1 MPRFVLLCAIT
12 LGWLSVPAAAT
23 AREPRASQASM
34 AAAVEDV
41 LEAEKAGLVEVKY
54 IPNDSRS
61 AQIVVTNRSDRPLTL
76 RLPGAF
82 AGVPVLAQL
91 GGMGGGGGGNAAG
104 FGAGGIGAAPQST
117 GGGAQ
122 NAGMGIGGNAFPC
135 WVARE
140 VYGPHDPRWVVFRD
154 WLTTEAPAWFHDA
167 YVEHGESFAAWIQ
180 DKPAAK
186 QAVRFLMDMV
196 VAGRR
201 GEAPVGG
208 QFRVPEPA
216 PGTFPLQPHK
226 TRTFRF
232 ATVCLEHGKPE
243 PSPRIPYKLQRL
255 ESFSGDP
262 RLAFVIDGLASGA
275 VTQKVAQ
282 AAAWHIANGLPWER
296 LAAEMIDHAGGDPD
310 EPFFSVAELAAAQ
323 VLVAAADK
331 QQNARKPER
340 SQAD

>member
-1 MPRFVLLCAIT
+1 MPRLVLSCAIAAA
-12 LGWLSVPAAAT
+12 WLSVSTAAP
-23 AREPRASQASM
+23 AREPRPSRGSM
-34 AAAVEDV
+34 SAAVEDV

-91 GGMGGGGGGNAAG
+91 GGMGGGGNAAG

-140 VYGPHDPRWVVFRD
+140 VYGPNDPRWVVFRD

-167 YVEHGESFAAWIQ
+167 YVEYGEAFAGWIQ

-186 QAVRFLMDMV
+186 RAVRFLMDIV
-196 VAGRR
+196 IADR
-201 GEAPVGG
+201 GGETAVGG
-208 QFRVPEPA
+208 QFRVPEPEV
-216 PGTFPLQPHK
+216 GTFPLQPHK

-243 PSPRIPYKLQRL
+243 PSPRIPYRL
-255 ESFSGDP
+255 ERLDSFSGDP

-275 VTQKVAQ
+275 VSQKVAQ

-296 LAAEMIDHAGGDPD
+296 LAAEMIDHAGGDAD
-310 EPFFSVAELAAAQ
+310 EPFFSPAELAMAQ
-323 VLVAAADK
+323 GLVAAAEQR
-331 QQNARKPER
+331 QQPGRKPEP
-340 SQAD
+340 SLAD

>member
-1 MPRFVLLCAIT
+1 
-12 LGWLSVPAAAT
+12 
-23 AREPRASQASM
+23 
-34 AAAVEDV
+34 
-41 LEAEKAGLVEVKY
+41 
-54 IPNDSRS
+54 
-61 AQIVVTNRSDRPLTL
+61 
-76 RLPGAF
+76 
-82 AGVPVLAQL
+82 VLAQL

-117 GGGAQ
+117 GGGGGGGG
-122 NAGMGIGGNAFPC
+122 GMGGMGGNNAFPC

-167 YVEHGESFAAWIQ
+167 YVEHGEAFAAWIQ

-186 QAVRFLMDMV
+186 RVVRFLMDIV
-196 VAGRR
+196 VTGRG
-201 GEAPVGG
+201 GETPVGG

-216 PGTFPLQPHK
+216 PGTFPLQPRK

-232 ATVCLEHGKPE
+232 ATVCLEHGRPE

-255 ESFSGDP
+255 DSFSGDP

-275 VTQKVAQ
+275 VSQKVAQ

-310 EPFFSVAELAAAQ
+310 EPFFSGAELAAAQ
-323 VLVAAADK
+323 GLVAAAEK
-331 QQNARKPER
+331 QQNSRKPER